1 MHMYIEL
8 AWGCSTVLGILLFM
22 IEVAVLCWIQF
33 YNVLKP
39 AAYVAT
45 AILVPFVAVFIMFAF
60 IFYRNLVGHT
70 YEVRKTG
77 IQELEMLKHGLE
89 LGDVDLS
96 GRKSTDQIAID
107 NIIWKFALSCNWV
120 LIKFVDFTLCQWLRW
135 ISWYKFPNELYLS
148 KFKLLLRIFHFLLFL
163 SLPPILFLSCSLV
176 FICKVFKLLLI
187 PCFYSIEISLILY
200 DQVYYLRNT
209 FFPKVIPNWKFH

>member
-1 MHMYIEL
+1 MYIEL

-22 IEVAVLCWIQF
+22 IEVTVLCWIQF

-89 LGDVDLS
+89 LGDADL
-96 GRKSTDQIAID
+96 GRKPGDHQIMD
-107 NIIWKFALSCNWV
+107 NIV
-120 LIKFVDFTLCQWLRW
+120 
-135 ISWYKFPNELYLS
+135 
-148 KFKLLLRIFHFLLFL
+148 
-163 SLPPILFLSCSLV
+163 
-176 FICKVFKLLLI
+176 
-187 PCFYSIEISLILY
+187 
-200 DQVYYLRNT
+200 
-209 FFPKVIPNWKFH
+209 